1 MRDYEIE
8 TWAPYF
14 EDIKIN
20 TMIIYEGISF
30 SKLRTSSSSSFM
42 FLADC
47 HDMFHDM
54 HQGDLLRIS
63 DIYQVRPREI
73 LLESLRTQKTIRVRV
88 DNLLD
93 WHDNEIITILPS

>member
-30 SKLRTSSSSSFM
+30 SKLRTSSSFM
-42 FLADC
+42 FSNDC
-47 HDMFHDM
+47 HNMFHDM
-54 HQGDLLRIS
+54 HQGDLLLIS

-73 LLESLRTQKTIRVRV
+73 LVQSLRTQKTIRVRV

>member
-1 MRDYEIE
+1 
-8 TWAPYF
+8 
-14 EDIKIN
+14 
-20 TMIIYEGISF
+20 
-30 SKLRTSSSSSFM
+30 
-42 FLADC
+42 
-47 HDMFHDM
+47 MFHDM